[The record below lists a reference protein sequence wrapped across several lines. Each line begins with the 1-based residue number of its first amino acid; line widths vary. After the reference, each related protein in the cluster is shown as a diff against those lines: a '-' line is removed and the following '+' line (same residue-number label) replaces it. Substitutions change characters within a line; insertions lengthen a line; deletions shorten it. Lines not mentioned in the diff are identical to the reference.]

1 MSEEMELNVELGT
14 EDTTP
19 TAEPIQESETS
30 TAADNATATDGVE
43 DTTLVDANGTAAE
56 DTDGTNGNE
65 DIALSVVFDHKSKE
79 LSHDDAVRYAQL
91 GMLHEKQQTLY
102 DKLGILAAEGGKT
115 LAEYVNE
122 AFENAE
128 QRIKNDCR
136 ERAGDDEDMY
146 QQLIELAHSRQ
157 KSKYDAIL
165 QAEADKEKAGYEKE
179 VERVA
184 DEFKALQK
192 DFPELKSFEDIPK
205 GAVSLAERENMTLR
219 EAYLLY
225 AHREQATVTAA
236 QKAAEKAAESSTGS
250 VHSEQGQHDGF
261 DDLLKGIWS

>member
-1 MSEEMELNVELGT
+1 MNDIEANVET
-14 EDTTP
+14 VEEDTTP
-19 TAEPIQESETS
+19 AAETTDTETS
-30 TAADNATATDGVE
+30 TAD
-43 DTTLVDANGTAAE
+43 DANTNADSEQSTISESGNGEGTAE
-56 DTDGTNGNE
+56 DDGTNGNE

-91 GMLHEKQQTLY
+91 GMLHEKQQILY
-102 DKLGILAAEGGKT
+102 DKLGILAAEGDKT
-115 LAEYVNE
+115 LTEYVNE
-122 AFENAE
+122 AFESAE
-128 QRIKNDCR
+128 QRIKNECR

-146 QQLIELAHSRQ
+146 QQLLTLAHSRQ

-165 QAEADKEKAGYEKE
+165 QAERDKEKAAYEKD

-184 DEFKALQK
+184 DEFRALQK
-192 DFPELKSFEDIPK
+192 DIPELKNFEDIPK
-205 GAVSLAERENMTLR
+205 GAVALAERENMTLR

-225 AHREQATVTAA
+225 AHREQAAVTAA

>member
-1 MSEEMELNVELGT
+1 MSDELEMNVESGT

-19 TAEPIQESETS
+19 TTPEATEDNPTAE
-30 TAADNATATDGVE
+30 DNTTATVDTE
-43 DTTLVDANGTAAE
+43 DTTPTGADGTVAE

-65 DIALSVVFDHKSKE
+65 DIALSVVFDHRAQE

-165 QAEADKEKAGYEKE
+165 QAEADKEKAAYEKD

-184 DEFKALQK
+184 DEFRALQK
-192 DFPELKSFEDIPK
+192 DIPELKSFEDIPK